1 MQAPVPVRFSL
12 LDVVVLTEGV
22 PGAGVPAGAVGTVV
36 HVPDPSST
44 HCEVE
49 VADDGG
55 RTLWWG
61 PVAHADLAPHRPCGP
76 GGS

>member
-1 MQAPVPVRFSL
+1 MRFSL

-22 PGAGVPAGAVGTVV
+22 PDAGVPAGAVGTVV
-36 HVPDPSST
+36 HVPDPCST

-49 VADDGG
+49 VADDEG

-61 PVAHADLAPHRPCGP
+61 SVAHADLEPHWSCGSR
-76 GGS
+76 GS